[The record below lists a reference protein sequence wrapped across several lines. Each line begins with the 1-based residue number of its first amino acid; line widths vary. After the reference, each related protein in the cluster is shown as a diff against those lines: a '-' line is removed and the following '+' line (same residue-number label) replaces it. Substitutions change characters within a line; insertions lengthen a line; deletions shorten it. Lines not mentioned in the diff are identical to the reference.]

1 MEGQMAAIQSAVQTA
16 ISENKGWF
24 YFLGIL
30 FIVLGVA
37 AMAFP
42 FVTTI
47 AVKVFLGWLFLI
59 GGIIQIVHAFST
71 RAWSEFF
78 LDLLIGVLYVV
89 AGGWLAFFPLTG
101 IVTLTLLLALMFII
115 EGVLEAGIAFR
126 IRPYA
131 GWVWM
136 LLSGIVAIAVG
147 VLLIAKL
154 PSSAAWAIG
163 LLVGINLIMSGF
175 AYLLLPMAVGAK
187 T

>member
-1 MEGQMAAIQSAVQTA
+1 MATMQSAVETA

-37 AMAFP
+37 AIAFP

-78 LDLLIGVLYVV
+78 LDLLIGVLYLV

-101 IVTLTLLLALMFII
+101 IITLTLFLAFIFI
-115 EGVLEAGIAFR
+115 LEGVLEAGIAFR

-131 GWVWM
+131 GWGWM
-136 LLSGIVAIAVG
+136 LVSAIVAIAVG
-147 VLLIAKL
+147 VLLIANL
-154 PSSAAWAIG
+154 PSSATWAIG
-163 LLVGINLIMSGF
+163 LLVGINLIMSGV
-175 AYLLLPMAVGAK
+175 AYLFLPMAAENAR
-187 T
+187 

>member
-1 MEGQMAAIQSAVQTA
+1 VATMQSAVQTA
-16 ISENKGWF
+16 ITENKRWF

-37 AMAFP
+37 ALAFP

-47 AVKVFLGWLFLI
+47 AAKIILGWLFLI

-89 AGGWLAFFPLTG
+89 AGAWLAFFPLTG
-101 IVTLTLLLALMFII
+101 IITLTLFLAFMFIV
-115 EGVLEAGIAFR
+115 EGFLEAGIAFR
-126 IRPYA
+126 IRPHS
-131 GWVWM
+131 GWGWM
-136 LLSGIVAIAVG
+136 LLSGIVAVAVG
-147 VLLIAKL
+147 VLLIANL
-154 PSSAAWAIG
+154 PSSATWAIG

-175 AYLLLPMAVGAK
+175 AYLLLPMAASSAR
-187 T
+187 